1 MADGRV
7 GSSYHVIIRTA
18 CEAFVERIADK
29 TATGD
34 WQHRLRLVVET
45 MREMSGQT
53 DPQQM
58 VAAYSARMRK
68 LLPTDRMVT
77 VSRRDTSPPHYL
89 ITRSSLWKEAINP
102 WKQKDR
108 LPRLSGGLLGELLY
122 GDVPRQID
130 EVKVSADDPAAEYF
144 AGQRSL
150 IALPLYD
157 QGTALNM
164 VILMREAAHAFDQE
178 ELPTLVWMS
187 NLFGR
192 ATTNLVLKEELQVA
206 YNVVDQE
213 LKAVEAIQRSLLPET
228 LPKIPTMDLASH
240 YQTSHRA
247 GGDYYDF
254 FPLADGKW
262 GILIADVSGHG
273 TPAAVMM
280 AITHSLAHTQPG
292 PPTPP
297 CKMLCYLNEQLCRRY
312 TGQSGSFVTAFYGIY
327 DPATRTLS
335 YSSAGH
341 NPPRLKHC
349 DDGTMSSLDGAG
361 HLPLGIFAE
370 EQYDQVSQRLRPGD
384 QIIFYTDGITEAQNG
399 SGEQFGTERLDQ
411 VLEACRPGAKALIDA
426 VLESVAAFTVG
437 KPADDDR
444 TILVAK
450 IS

>member
-1 MADGRV
+1 M
-7 GSSYHVIIRTA
+7 
-18 CEAFVERIADK
+18 EAMHENPAADK
-29 TATGD
+29 GE
-34 WQHRLRLVVET
+34 WKQRLHHIVET

-58 VAAYSARMRK
+58 VAAYVARMRK
-68 LLPTDRMVT
+68 LLPTDRTVT
-77 VSRRDTSPPHYL
+77 LSRRDIPPPDFL
-89 ITRSSLWKEAINP
+89 ITRSSLWKEPVNP
-102 WKQKDR
+102 WKEKHK

-122 GDVPRQID
+122 GDEPQQID
-130 EVKVSADDPAAEYF
+130 DLEVAPDDPAAEYF

-164 VILMREAAHAFDQE
+164 VILMREKSHSFDRT
-178 ELPTLVWMS
+178 ELPSLVWMS

-192 ATTNLVLKEELQVA
+192 ATTNLVLKQELQEA
-206 YNVVDQE
+206 YDEVDRD
-213 LKAVEAIQRSLLPET
+213 LKAVEDIQRSLLPAT
-228 LPKIPTMDLASH
+228 LPKIPTMDLAAH

-297 CKMLCYLNEQLCRRY
+297 CRMLCYLNEQLCKRY
-312 TGQSGSFVTAFYGIY
+312 TGQTGSFVTAFYGIY

-361 HLPLGIFAE
+361 QVPLGIFAGVSYE
-370 EQYDQVSQRLRPGD
+370 EASQKLRPGD

-399 SGEQFGTERLDQ
+399 TGDMFGTERLDQ

-426 VLESVAAFTVG
+426 VLESVADFTAG
-437 KPADDDR
+437 KAADDDR

>member
-1 MADGRV
+1 M
-7 GSSYHVIIRTA
+7 
-18 CEAFVERIADK
+18 EAIQDK
-29 TATGD
+29 LAAVKGD
-34 WQHRLRLVVET
+34 WQQRLRLVVET

-53 DPQQM
+53 DPQAM

-68 LLPTDRMVT
+68 LMPTDRMVT
-77 VSRRDTSPPHYL
+77 VSRRETKYPFYR
-89 ITRSSLWKEAINP
+89 ITRSSLWKEPINP

-108 LPRLSGGLLGELLY
+108 LPLLAGGLLGELLY
-122 GDVPRQID
+122 GDVPKLID
-130 EVKVSADDPAAEYF
+130 DLQVAADDPAAEYF

-150 IALPLYD
+150 LAMPLYD

-164 VILMREAAHAFDQE
+164 VIVMRKAPQAFDRE
-178 ELPTLVWMS
+178 ELPELVWMS

-192 ATTNLVLKEELQVA
+192 ATTNLVLKQELQVA
-206 YNVVDQE
+206 YDDVDRE
-213 LKAVEAIQRSLLPET
+213 LKAVEAIQRSLLPEK
-228 LPKIPTMDLASH
+228 LPKIPTMDMAAH

-254 FPLADGKW
+254 FPLADGQW

-327 DPATRTLS
+327 DPAARTLS

-370 EQYDQVSQRLRPGD
+370 EQYESASQRFRPGD
-384 QIIFYTDGITEAQNG
+384 QIILYTDGITEAQSAAG
-399 SGEQFGTERLDQ
+399 DMFGTERLDQ
-411 VLEACRPGAKALIDA
+411 VLQACRPGATALINA
-426 VLESVAAFTVG
+426 VLEALETFTAG
-437 KPADDDR
+437 RPADDDR

>member
-1 MADGRV
+1 V
-7 GSSYHVIIRTA
+7 
-18 CEAFVERIADK
+18 EAIQERPVSIKD
-29 TATGD
+29 D
-34 WQHRLRLVVET
+34 WQNRLQHVVET

-53 DPQQM
+53 DPQAM

-68 LLPTDRMVT
+68 LLPTSRMVT
-77 VSRRDTSPPHYL
+77 VSRRFTEPPRYH
-89 ITRSSLWKEAINP
+89 ITRSSLWKETINP
-102 WKQKDR
+102 WKDKHK
-108 LPRLSGGLLGELLY
+108 LPLLSGGLLGELLY

-130 EVKVSADDPAAEYF
+130 ELNVSAHDPAAEYF
-144 AGQRSL
+144 AGQGSL

-178 ELPTLVWMS
+178 ELPEWVWTS

-192 ATTNLVLKEELQVA
+192 ATTNLVLKQELQVA
-206 YNVVDQE
+206 YDDVDRE
-213 LKAVEAIQRSLLPET
+213 LKAVEVIQRSLLPEV
-228 LPKIPTMDLASH
+228 LPTIPTMDLAAH

-280 AITHSLAHTQPG
+280 AITHSLAHTLPG
-292 PPTPP
+292 APAPPS
-297 CKMLCYLNEQLCRRY
+297 KLLCYLNEQLCRRY
-312 TGQSGSFVTAFYGIY
+312 IGQSGSFVTAFYGIY

-335 YSSAGH
+335 YASAGH
-341 NPPRLKHC
+341 NPPRFKHC

-361 HLPLGIFAE
+361 HLPLGIHAE
-370 EQYDQVSQRLRPGD
+370 EKYEQASQRLRPGD
-384 QIIFYTDGITEAQNG
+384 QIIFYTDGITEAQNAK
-399 SGEQFGTERLDQ
+399 GEMFGTERLDH
-411 VLEACRPGAKALIDA
+411 VLEACRPGAKPLIDA
-426 VLESVAAFTVG
+426 TLEALELFTAG
-437 KPADDDR
+437 RPADDDR